1 MIKRVIIVA
10 VFALAAVNV
19 GPVRAAEDTADKV
32 ADVVLSQI
40 EKRVIRDY
48 YRKQR
53 EERQKAGKADKP
65 RNGKGNHA
73 KRGNGKSNRL
83 PPGLAKRDTLP
94 PGLARQIEK
103 NGTLPP
109 GLAKRDLPADLES
122 RLPRRRGGQR
132 RIVVDDDVVLIEDAT
147 DRILDVLEDVV
158 TGGGS

>member
-1 MIKRVIIVA
+1 
-10 VFALAAVNV
+10 
-19 GPVRAAEDTADKV
+19 
-32 ADVVLSQI
+32 
-40 EKRVIRDY
+40 
-48 YRKQR
+48 
-53 EERQKAGKADKP
+53 
-65 RNGKGNHA
+65 
-73 KRGNGKSNRL
+73 L